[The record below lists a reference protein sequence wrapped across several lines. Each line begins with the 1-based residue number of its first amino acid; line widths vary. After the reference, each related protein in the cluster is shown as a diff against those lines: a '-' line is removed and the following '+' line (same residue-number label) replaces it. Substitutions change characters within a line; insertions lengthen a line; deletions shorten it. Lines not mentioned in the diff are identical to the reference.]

1 MSLQI
6 TDMRQTQVK
15 ECNLHVDILNAP
27 PETLQ
32 MALKV

>member
-6 TDMRQTQVK
+6 TNMRQTQVK
-15 ECNLHVDILNAP
+15 ECNLYVDIP